1 MLVVERFLRCINAY
15 LGLEADVFA
24 IGPVGTHLHYTL
36 GRKFLDDRRQ
46 TGDFINLLAGEPKR
60 FRVLPVDKLQGQHAH
75 AHEIRTVN
83 ALIAFSND
91 GAHTQQAWALSRPI
105 ARGTGAVL
113 FAGKDDE
120 RHAFRQV
127 LFGGIEYRHLLAIGR
142 WRVKP
147 PSRLGT
153 ILLRRRTLAKVPRT
167 MTS

>member
-1 MLVVERFLRCINAY
+1 MFVVERFLRCINAY
-15 LGLEADVFA
+15 LGLEADVLA

-36 GRKFLDDRRQ
+36 GREFLDDRRQ

-105 ARGTGAVL
+105 RSEEHTSELQSPV
-113 FAGKDDE
+113 
-120 RHAFRQV
+120 
-127 LFGGIEYRHLLAIGR
+127 HL
-142 WRVKP
+142 VC
-147 PSRLGT
+147 RL
-153 ILLRRRTLAKVPRT
+153 LLEKKKKK
-167 MTS
+167 